1 MRPQI
6 VRATWR
12 AAGLATRASPRTCH
26 TFSTPN
32 QPIVKHSTAVSA
44 QPIVYSANDLKAS
57 IDPVSKISSEKVV
70 SHTSESES
78 KASEVTTIDEVTS
91 AIPDVILTPK
101 DNGVPHNVSLNSKE
115 AQMVDPAL
123 EKTFPTQQE
132 PHETAPSASENTTVD
147 NEQISAVTSDASSS
161 QQQTQYQ
168 AEGSDTLSKELRALL
183 KRNSVRSALFH
194 FIGAMKVPDAP
205 SVDESVL
212 KIMLPVLGRHGWAPA
227 ALDAVNLSLDR
238 EYNLSSG
245 FYNCA
250 LHALARS
257 GAHDTMQSI
266 IQRMWTLPLESRP
279 NATSYNYLIGSYMYR
294 GTIDQAFDV
303 LHEMKK
309 HMIYP
314 TFATYHAL
322 ITGCLRS
329 NDPRRAY
336 STLTAVER
344 QRFDVGAMTIAQVLV
359 SCAENDLVD
368 ETVHLFP
375 RLEEALPLYSQE
387 VHRIA
392 EKRNAYRMQFKE
404 RTTPEERA
412 AVRGVS
418 KLEIGALS
426 TLLHSAFRNCRAD
439 LAIAAWS
446 SLRKN
451 YPGFTVPPSLWYCL
465 IGALA
470 GSSQF
475 DKAFDALGMM
485 RESGQAPRLRDL
497 EAALIKPLS
506 LDVSTIDEQYFKL
519 CDKVTK
525 TRSMDLTESTNV
537 NRSDSPR
544 EGSSEAAS
552 VEIGE
557 TFNGDGREPLSN
569 GSSSEESL
577 RDVLDGKNVWLGLS
591 PEVGS
596 MQPKTVGIE
605 ELNCI
610 IAACSAA
617 GDLHRAFQTY
627 DEVEKTF
634 GLKRN
639 VDTFNALLEGCIQ
652 VKHVRGGLRILSE
665 MEKMGHMLTGDTVN
679 LVVRLFTRGGRSA
692 ECVDLLKR
700 VRSEGGEI
708 PLQSLLLLIRYYVRG
723 NSLEKAVEVYQMG
736 IEDGYSD
743 RLLKGRLDPD
753 GARNLQAA
761 LGENDESSAQP
772 ESDDGGEAEIS
783 EELSSDEDDAIDGKH
798 K

>member
-26 TFSTPN
+26 TFTTPN
-32 QPIVKHSTAVSA
+32 QPIVKHSTVASA
-44 QPIVYSANDLKAS
+44 QPIIYSSNDIKAS
-57 IDPVSKISSEKVV
+57 IDPASRISSEEVV

-78 KASEVTTIDEVTS
+78 TASGVTTIDEVTS
-91 AIPDVILTPK
+91 TIPDVILTAK
-101 DNGVPHNVSLNSKE
+101 DNGVRENVSLNSKE
-115 AQMVDPAL
+115 AQMVDPAR
-123 EKTFPTQQE
+123 EKTFPKQQE
-132 PHETAPSASENTTVD
+132 SHEKASSASETTTTD
-147 NEQISAVTSDASSS
+147 KEQLFAVTSDASSS
-161 QQQTQYQ
+161 QRQTEYQ
-168 AEGSDTLSKELRALL
+168 FEDSDTLSKELRALL

-194 FIGAMKVPDAP
+194 FTGAMKVPGAP

-212 KIMLPVLGRHGWAPA
+212 KIMLPILGRHGWAPA

-294 GTIDQAFDV
+294 GTTDQAFDV

-392 EKRNAYRMQFKE
+392 ERRNAYRMQFKE
-404 RTTPEERA
+404 RTTAEERA

-439 LAIAAWS
+439 LAIATWS
-446 SLRKN
+446 SLCKN
-451 YPGFTVPPSLWYCL
+451 YPNFVVPPSLWYCL

-470 GSSQF
+470 GSSHF

-485 RESGQAPRLRDL
+485 RESGQVPRLRDL
-497 EAALIKPLS
+497 ESALIKPLS
-506 LDVSTIDEQYFKL
+506 LDVSTIDEQYFRL
-519 CDKVTK
+519 CDKM
-525 TRSMDLTESTNV
+525 TRVGPVDILGPANLNGSHSPTEV
-537 NRSDSPR
+537 
-544 EGSSEAAS
+544 SSEAAS
-552 VEIGE
+552 VETSE
-557 TFNGDGREPLSN
+557 TFNGDGGEPLSS
-569 GSSSEESL
+569 GAPSEESL
-577 RDVLDGKNVWLGLS
+577 RDVLDGKDIWLGLS

-596 MQPKTVGIE
+596 MQPKSIGIE

-665 MEKMGHMLTGDTVN
+665 MEKMGHMLTGDTVH

-708 PLQSLLLLIRYYVRG
+708 PLQSYLLLIRYYVRG
-723 NSLEKAVEVYQMG
+723 NAIDKAVELYQMG
-736 IEDGYSD
+736 KEDGYSD
-743 RLLKGRLDPD
+743 RLLRGRLDPD

-761 LGENDESSAQP
+761 LGENDESNTQSG
-772 ESDDGGEAEIS
+772 SDEGDDAENSEEIS
-783 EELSSDEDDAIDGKH
+783 SNEDDAIDGKH